1 MTSPLTT
8 LAWPEIVGHY
18 EALAQRQA
26 SQAGPMPALVRF
38 LATSRYAPA
47 LFPALDGD
55 VLRIGRRR
63 DFAPGVDEIQVR
75 FDPASQRVWFM
86 HLQRAGDAE
95 PWSRECEAAD
105 WEPALHRLL
114 HRRLQWFHEG

>member
-8 LAWPEIVGHY
+8 LAWPDIVGHY
-18 EALAQRQA
+18 EARR
-26 SQAGPMPALVRF
+26 VRF
-38 LATSRYAPA
+38 T
-47 LFPALDGD
+47 
-55 VLRIGRRR
+55 
-63 DFAPGVDEIQVR
+63 
-75 FDPASQRVWFM
+75 
-86 HLQRAGDAE
+86 HLQRADEAE